1 MCEQCFEQVLI
12 RVEQQSEQVLI
23 RVEHHL
29 DPLLIQVCEHCV
41 NVYSATLTHSNM
53 SVHGC
58 VTQASPPVQVQVG
71 LCARNALAYL
81 EPSVAGISGRST
93 LSCG

>member
-23 RVEHHL
+23 RFEHHL

-41 NVYSATLTHSNM
+41 NVYSATLNDID
-53 SVHGC
+53 VHHILIENFPRTRRTASQGC
-58 VTQASPPVQVQVG
+58 GPNVLQICNLQ
-71 LCARNALAYL
+71 LLR
-81 EPSVAGISGRST
+81 
-93 LSCG
+93 

>member
-1 MCEQCFEQVLI
+1 MRYIHTQSPLESLSDPKTSSCTQCDAARGACEQCLEQVLTRMCEQCFEQVLI

-41 NVYSATLTHSNM
+41 NVYSATLA
-53 SVHGC
+53 G
-58 VTQASPPVQVQVG
+58 
-71 LCARNALAYL
+71 ARGAW
-81 EPSVAGISGRST
+81 
-93 LSCG
+93 